1 MKKSD
6 KLAAPTLTNGKSPLP
21 LYHRLYVILRE
32 RIVNGDYHAGDLL
45 PSEADLMSDF
55 GVSRITVKRALD
67 DLASEGLL
75 ERSRGRGTMVTQT
88 GASLRVGNPISASIE
103 GLFTSLS
110 VIGEGTSVEVDS
122 FEYQPASPYVAAQL
136 RIPPGTVVQVVS
148 RVRHL
153 GKEPFSHSTS
163 YVLESIGRSFTREDM
178 VSTPLIDLL
187 QRTVTIAQV
196 QQAITCT
203 LADPVSARLLK
214 VNVGSPLLKLRR
226 VFIDSDDRPVDFA
239 EMLYTPDRFEYKMT
253 WSRNAKDQLEVDTK
267 SATIKKDT
275 PLPD

>member
-88 GASLRVGNPISASIE
+88 GVSLRVGNPISASIE

-163 YVLESIGRSFTREDM
+163 YVLESIGRS
-178 VSTPLIDLL
+178 
-187 QRTVTIAQV
+187 
-196 QQAITCT
+196 
-203 LADPVSARLLK
+203 
-214 VNVGSPLLKLRR
+214 
-226 VFIDSDDRPVDFA
+226 
-239 EMLYTPDRFEYKMT
+239 
-253 WSRNAKDQLEVDTK
+253 
-267 SATIKKDT
+267 
-275 PLPD
+275 